1 MPTSV
6 EDVMGRW
13 RPLNPQEI
21 QVAEALIGDAAA
33 VLEANFP
40 GVTVQAETDTALA
53 ANVVTV
59 VAGMVKRAMLR
70 ADGVRSDSESVG
82 PYSHAVTYDNALG
95 NLYLTATDQLLI
107 TGYRRAAVSVPYGC

>member
-6 EDVMGRW
+6 VDVVSRW

-21 QVAEALIGDAAA
+21 QVAEALLGDAAA
-33 VLEANFP
+33 VVEANYP
-40 GVTVQAETDTALA
+40 GVTVQAETDPTLA
-53 ANVVTV
+53 ANLTTV
-59 VAGMVKRAMLR
+59 VAGMVKRAMIR
-70 ADGVRSDSESVG
+70 ADGVKSDSESVG

-107 TGYRRAAVSVPYGC
+107 TGYRAAGMSIPYGC